1 MRAATLVRLA
11 LIPAAALALVAFKG
25 FADTLSETPSD
36 CGSTWTAGGG
46 SSSGP
51 PGTVPSYM
59 AVLMSS
65 SITKSGPTIA
75 GNVPSIVVVKTG
87 PGYRPNPGRAGVG
100 TVEATLC

>member
-25 FADTLSETPSD
+25 FADTL
-36 CGSTWTAGGG
+36 
-46 SSSGP
+46 
-51 PGTVPSYM
+51 PGTMPSYM
-59 AVLMSS
+59 AVLVSS

-75 GNVPSIVVVKTG
+75 GNVPSIVVVEMG
-87 PGYRPNPGRAGVG
+87 PGYRPNPGHAGVG